1 MSTVAAP
8 VVSLGLSSTTSTTI
22 LITWNSFGQEVDNY
36 VVMWERDTSG
46 DCPDV
51 DSGNDTIPGG
61 STDYIIRN
69 VEEDSKYFIAVKAIS
84 PAGSAGR
91 LEVSGT
97 TLKAGERLSNIVKI
111 DILSNTVLLYSTIWT
126 SH

>member
-36 VVMWERDTSG
+36 VVMWVRDTSG
-46 DCPDV
+46 KCLDV

-84 PAGSAGR
+84 PAGSAVS